1 MRVLAVSGAGWFMVL
16 MSGRVA
22 LGLLYKPGF
31 AMQGVVRAAAKNKPQ
46 PTGKHALPIVLGL
59 VS

>member
-1 MRVLAVSGAGWFMVL
+1 MVL